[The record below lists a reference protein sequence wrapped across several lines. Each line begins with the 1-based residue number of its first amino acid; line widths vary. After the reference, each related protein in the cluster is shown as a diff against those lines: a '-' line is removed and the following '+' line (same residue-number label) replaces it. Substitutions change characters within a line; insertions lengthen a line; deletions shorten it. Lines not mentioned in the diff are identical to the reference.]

1 MCSPSGRRW
10 RVAEERPANSRRE
23 ALRLEKDMSI
33 SHAEFF
39 RSLAH
44 LLAGEDFVLREDGA
58 TIRREQG
65 IVHIRL
71 GPEGQRRLGNF
82 ALPRT
87 LVEIAFEGCPD
98 HEARA
103 FLKRFDD
110 TFRRGGG

>member
-1 MCSPSGRRW
+1 L
-10 RVAEERPANSRRE
+10 RV
-23 ALRLEKDMSI
+23 EKDMSI

-44 LLAGEDFVLREDGA
+44 LLRGEDFELRGDGA
-58 TIRREQG
+58 TIRRGPGTVE
-65 IVHIRL
+65 IRL

-87 LVEIAFEGCPD
+87 PVEIVFDGCPD
-98 HEARA
+98 AEARV

-110 TFRRGGG
+110 VFRRGGG

>member
-1 MCSPSGRRW
+1 L
-10 RVAEERPANSRRE
+10 RV
-23 ALRLEKDMSI
+23 EKDMSI

-44 LLAGEDFVLREDGA
+44 LLAGQDFVLRDDGA
-58 TIRREQG
+58 TIRWGQG
-65 IVHIRL
+65 IVDIRL

-87 LVEIAFEGCPD
+87 RVEISFEGCPD
-98 HEARA
+98 DEARA